1 MPAHA
6 HIDVGYDILNTN
18 LNNIGNYQQTDTLLV
33 SSNLSA
39 NIDHE
44 INALLLARGTW
55 LVVSSG
61 ELNAHAPFAYNLG
74 IKKSAGDLYG
84 SSGYLCTP
92 HTDTGIWADFLQTY
106 TIAVTSD
113 TATVSTT
120 IKHYAADSNV
130 GIGWARMMAMRLA

>member
-18 LNNIGNYQQTDTLLV
+18 LNNIGLYQQTDTLLV

-39 NIDHE
+39 DIDHE
-44 INALLLARGTW
+44 INALLLAKGKW
-55 LVVSSG
+55 FVVSSG
-61 ELNAHAPFAYNLG
+61 ELNAHTPFAYNLG

-84 SSGYLCTP
+84 SRGYLCTP
-92 HTDTGIWADFLQTY
+92 HTDTDIWADFLQTY
-106 TIAVTSD
+106 TITVTSD
-113 TATVSTT
+113 TATVSAT

-130 GIGWARMMAMRLA
+130 KIGWARMMAIRLS